1 MWAMERRTGK
11 NSMGHLRAR
20 LATLAGAAALLV
32 AVLAPA
38 AATAE
43 GTPESVLGP
52 RMSLVFTKDTAQ
64 VVGDKALVLVKCLGS
79 QTGTCVGTVSLD
91 LEGDTHKVPFSV
103 LGGHKQSLVV
113 PLGSEDDRPARTA
126 GRKAL
131 AVASTV
137 QPLGPCHEAERTL
150 RLK

>member
-1 MWAMERRTGK
+1 MERRTGK
-11 NSMGHLRAR
+11 DSMGHLRAR
-20 LATLAGAAALLV
+20 LATLAGAAVLLAM
-32 AVLAPA
+32 AVAPA
-38 AATAE
+38 GAAAE

-64 VVGDKALVLVKCLGS
+64 VVGAKALVLVKCLGS

-91 LEGDTHKVPFSV
+91 VQGDAHKVPFSV

-113 PLGSEDDRPARTA
+113 PLGSGQDRPARA
-126 GRKAL
+126 AARKAV

>member
-1 MWAMERRTGK
+1 MERRTGK
-11 NSMGHLRAR
+11 SSMGTFRAR

-32 AVLAPA
+32 VAVAPA
-38 AATAE
+38 GAAAE

-64 VVGDKALVLVKCLGS
+64 VVGEKALVLVKCLGS

-91 LEGDTHKVPFSV
+91 LEGDAHKVPFSV

-113 PLGSEDDRPARTA
+113 PLGSGGDHPAPA
-126 GRKAL
+126 AARKAL

-137 QPLGPCHEAERTL
+137 QPLGPSHEAERNL